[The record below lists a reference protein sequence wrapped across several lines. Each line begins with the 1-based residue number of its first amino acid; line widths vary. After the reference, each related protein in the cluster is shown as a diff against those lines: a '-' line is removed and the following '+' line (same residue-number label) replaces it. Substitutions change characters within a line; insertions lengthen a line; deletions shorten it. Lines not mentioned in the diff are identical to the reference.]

1 MTDDPDPLLLE
12 LGAAVRDGQ
21 AVPASFLAAGRAA
34 FAWRTV
40 DAELATL
47 AAEGETAVVRS
58 AEPAQLRSFTL
69 AARELSIEVEVTGD
83 ALVGQVV
90 PPAPGRV
97 VLQTARQEPVEAEVD
112 ELGWFTLQPLPS
124 GMFRLHLTPS
134 NGSAVVT
141 EWLTL

>member
-1 MTDDPDPLLLE
+1 VNDDDLLLE
-12 LGAAVRDGQ
+12 LGAAVREGN
-21 AVPASFLAAGRAA
+21 AVPASFLAAGRGA
-34 FAWRTV
+34 FAWRSV
-40 DAELATL
+40 DADLATL
-47 AAEGETAVVRS
+47 AADADPAHVRA

-69 AARELSIEVEVTGD
+69 QARELSIEVEVTGD

-97 VLQTARQEPVEAEVD
+97 ALQTARGEPVEAAVD
-112 ELGWFTLQPLPS
+112 ELGWFTLRPLPS
-124 GMFRLHLTPS
+124 GMFRLHLRPS